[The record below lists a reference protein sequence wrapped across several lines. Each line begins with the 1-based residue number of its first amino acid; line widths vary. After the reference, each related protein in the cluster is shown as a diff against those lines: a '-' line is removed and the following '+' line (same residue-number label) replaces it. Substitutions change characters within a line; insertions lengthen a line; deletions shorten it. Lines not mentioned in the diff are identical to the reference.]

1 LGFFRNVGREIHDM
15 MDKPR
20 ARGSVARRAGLAV
33 GSFVILALIFTSSL
47 TPESFDVRAGQIAPK
62 DVRAPQETVDR
73 AKTEKLREEK
83 AALVKD
89 VYEQDPAVL
98 PLVNDEIEKAY
109 AVARVIKADPSLSSE
124 KKTNGLMEVS
134 DAPQQSYAAFLRTDS
149 ATINALRDASKL
161 ATTKVLGAGVRS
173 DSLEPYYKQIEL
185 EVESI
190 RYSKDLRLF
199 AAGVGKKALRPN
211 LVLNADETL
220 RKREEAKKTVE
231 PVKVLKG
238 QLILRA
244 GEIVTDDHMVVLRDL
259 GIITTGP
266 QFSALMAGSVYS
278 LLLVSAVV
286 IYLWR
291 FERQTFENESKALL
305 IVFVFFAI
313 LLFSSVLSRVS
324 GYLMPVAAG
333 TMLYATIVE
342 PRFAVLMG
350 IVLSLASNIIA
361 GSDLRFLIVCLVGAT
376 AGVFGIVHLEQRS
389 GLMRAGV
396 GVSVSSLLTIGAL
409 GLTEGLSPFDV
420 NLLEQQFW
428 GLLNGIVS
436 AVLTMGSLPFFEGLF
451 GIITPVKLIELSNPN
466 HPLLKRLLVEAPGT
480 YHHSILVGN
489 LAEAATEAVGGNSLL
504 ARVGAYYHDVGKTKR
519 PYFFIEN
526 QMGID
531 NPHDKTSP
539 TLSTLIIT
547 AHVRDGVE
555 MAKEHGIPER
565 IIEFIREHHG
575 TTLVSYFFTRATGG
589 DPATEYAEQDFRY
602 EGPRPTSKE
611 TAIVMLADSVEAAV
625 RSMGTLPAA
634 RIESAVKK
642 IVRDKLNDHQLDKCD
657 LTLGDLDVISEV
669 FTSVLSGIFHPRIE
683 YPEEKPVVE
692 VKAGPET
699 QNGSRGNSL
708 KKKRPGIRRS
718 ARPA

>member
-1 LGFFRNVGREIHDM
+1 MGFFRNVGREIHDI
-15 MDKPR
+15 MDKPTV
-20 ARGSVARRAGLAV
+20 RGSVARRAGLAV
-33 GSFVILALIFTSSL
+33 GSFVILTLVFASSL
-47 TPESFDVRAGQIAPK
+47 APESLDVRAGQISPK
-62 DVRAPQETVDR
+62 DVRTPQETIDR

-89 VYEQDPAVL
+89 VYEQDPSVL
-98 PLVNDEIEKAY
+98 PSVLDEIDKAY
-109 AVARVIKADPSLSSE
+109 AAARVIKADPSLSSE
-124 KKTNGLMEVS
+124 KKANGLVEVS
-134 DAPQQSYAAFLRTDS
+134 DAPQQSCLAFIKTDAN
-149 ATINALRDASKL
+149 ATNALRDASRQ
-161 ATTKVLGAGVRS
+161 AVTKVLGVGVRS
-173 DSLEPYYKQIEL
+173 DNLEPYYKQIEQ
-185 EVESI
+185 EIESA

-199 AAGVGKKALRPN
+199 AAGVAKKALRPN

-220 RKREEAKKTVE
+220 KKREEAKKTVE

-244 GEIVTDDHMVVLRDL
+244 GEIVTDDHMVLLRDL
-259 GIITTGP
+259 GIIKAAPHISTLLA
-266 QFSALMAGSVYS
+266 SSVYS
-278 LLLVSAVV
+278 CILVAAVV

-291 FERQTFENESKALL
+291 FERAAFEDESKILL
-305 IVFVFFAI
+305 VVLVFFVT
-313 LLFSSVLSRVS
+313 LLFAGVLCRVS

-333 TMLYATIVE
+333 TMLYATMVE
-342 PRFAVLMG
+342 PRFAMLMG
-350 IVLSLASNIIA
+350 IVMSLASSIIA
-361 GSDLRFLIVCLVGAT
+361 GSDLRFLIVALVGAT
-376 AGVFGIVHLEQRS
+376 AGVFGIVRLEQRS
-389 GLMRAGV
+389 GLIRAGV
-396 GVSVSSLLTIGAL
+396 GVSVVNLLSIGAL
-409 GLTEGLSPFDV
+409 GLTEGRT
-420 NLLEQQFW
+420 LLDGALLGQQFW
-428 GLLNGIVS
+428 GLLNGVVS

-466 HPLLKRLLVEAPGT
+466 HPLLKKLLVEAPGT

-589 DPATEYAEQDFRY
+589 DPETAYAEQDFRY

-625 RSMGTLPAA
+625 RSMGRLPAG
-634 RIESAVKK
+634 RIETAVRK
-642 IVRDKLNDHQLDKCD
+642 IIRDKLNDHQLDKCD
-657 LTLGDLDVISEV
+657 LTLGDLDVIAEV

-683 YPEEKPVVE
+683 YPDVKPGAE
-692 VKAGPET
+692 IKEGPKIE
-699 QNGSRGNSL
+699 NADRLDSL
-708 KKKRPGIRRS
+708 EKKRPRLRRS
-718 ARPA
+718 ARGD

>member
-1 LGFFRNVGREIHDM
+1 MGFFRNVGREIHDM

-20 ARGSVARRAGLAV
+20 ARGSVARRASLAV
-33 GSFVILALIFTSSL
+33 GSFMILAMVLAFSL
-47 TPESFDVRAGQIAPK
+47 VPESFDVRAGQIAPK
-62 DVRAPQETVDR
+62 DVRAPKETIDR

-89 VYEQDPAVL
+89 VYEQNPAVI
-98 PLVNDEIEKAY
+98 PLVLDEIEKAY
-109 AVARVIKADPSLSSE
+109 AAARVIKADPSLSAE
-124 KKTNGLMEVS
+124 KKTDGLMEVS
-134 DAPQQSYAAFLRTDS
+134 DAPQPSYAAFLRTDAS
-149 ATINALRDASKL
+149 ATNALRDASRQ
-161 ATTKVLGAGVRS
+161 AATKVLAAGVRS
-173 DSLEPYYKQIEL
+173 DNLEPCYKQIEQ
-185 EVESI
+185 EVESA

-199 AAGVGKKALRPN
+199 AAGVAKKALKPN

-220 RKREEAKKTVE
+220 KRREEAKKTVE

-244 GEIVTDDHMVVLRDL
+244 GEIVTDDHMVLLRDL
-259 GIITTGP
+259 GIIKAAP
-266 QFSALMAGSVYS
+266 HINALIASSVYS
-278 LLLVSAVV
+278 FILVTAVV

-291 FERQTFENESKALL
+291 FERPTFEDESKALL
-305 IVFVFFAI
+305 IVLVFFVT
-313 LLFSSVLSRVS
+313 LLFAGVLRRVS

-333 TMLYATIVE
+333 TMLYATMVE
-342 PRFAVLMG
+342 PRFAMLMG
-350 IVLSLASNIIA
+350 IVLSLASSIIA

-396 GVSVSSLLTIGAL
+396 GVSVVNLLSIGAL
-409 GLTEGLSPFDV
+409 GLTEGRTLLDIA
-420 NLLEQQFW
+420 LLEQQFW
-428 GLLNGIVS
+428 GLLNGVVS

-466 HPLLKRLLVEAPGT
+466 HPLLKKLLVEAPGT

-539 TLSTLIIT
+539 TLSTLFIT
-547 AHVRDGVE
+547 AHARDGAE

-589 DPATEYAEQDFRY
+589 DPETEYAEQDFRY
-602 EGPRPTSKE
+602 DGPRPTSKE

-625 RSMGTLPAA
+625 RSMGKLPPG
-634 RIESAVKK
+634 RVETVVRK
-642 IVRDKLNDHQLDKCD
+642 IIRDKLNDHQLDKCD
-657 LTLGDLDVISEV
+657 LTLGDLDVIAGV

-683 YPEEKPVVE
+683 YPEEKPSAAT
-692 VKAGPET
+692 KKGPEI
-699 QNGSRGNSL
+699 QNASRIDSL

-718 ARPA
+718 ARRA